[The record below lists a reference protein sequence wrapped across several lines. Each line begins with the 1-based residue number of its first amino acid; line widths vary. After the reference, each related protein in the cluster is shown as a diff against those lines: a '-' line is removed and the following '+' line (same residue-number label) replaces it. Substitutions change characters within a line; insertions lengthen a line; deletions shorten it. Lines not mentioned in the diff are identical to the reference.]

1 MSSGVKRLVLYS
13 KMVERTYEQ
22 FNQAN
27 QSLLGQQL
35 RKTKNSKLAFESFI
49 GKENEDF
56 VHLKLDFS
64 RISGS
69 TRSIPAIT

>member
-1 MSSGVKRLVLYS
+1 MI
-13 KMVERTYEQ
+13 ERTYEE
-22 FNQAN
+22 FNQAT

-56 VHLKLDFS
+56 VHLN
-64 RISGS
+64 
-69 TRSIPAIT
+69 